1 MSKENKT
8 SLLNDAYFKVVKDT
22 VYQSIKEFCLPVN
35 QIQSNEK
42 PMFTDTVEIS
52 VVVKGSGIHR
62 ILNEDTVCGVGDM
75 YIIHN
80 SVHHSYFA
88 TENGEKPT
96 VCTVL
101 FNAQNWFDGEWADSN
116 SSHFCCGVFRD
127 NIPVSYAMLTNEA
140 VKSFMEIFNSIKQE
154 QESRNIEWQVAVK
167 SYLALMLV
175 LISRY
180 INMATTATHKHPK
193 EWVTVSAAINE
204 IENRYAD
211 SSMTLESIASNLF
224 ISKSQLSKLFQKVTG
239 ESFLDYVRRVRIS
252 RACGLLINTD
262 MTNEEIIVKCGL
274 KDIPSFY
281 KLFKAQTGMTPY
293 QYRTVKNSKNM
304 NKEEEKKMSILE
316 DISQSLQKG
325 KVKLVKEL
333 VEQAV
338 DEGIP
343 ADDILNNAL
352 LKGMGIIGERFKN
365 NEVYVPEV
373 LVAARA
379 MNTGAMLLKPLLS
392 ADTVQ
397 AKGKVCIGT
406 VKGDLHDIG
415 KNLVKMMMEGKG
427 LEVIDLGVDVPP
439 EKFIST
445 AIEEN
450 CKIICCSALLT
461 TTMPVMQDVVNQAA
475 SAGIRDRIKI
485 MIGGAPVTQDYC
497 DKIGADCYTTDAASA
512 ADAAVAICSQ

>member
-1 MSKENKT
+1 MSKDKQLPSSKDINSRT
-8 SLLNDAYFKVVKDT
+8 VKDS

-35 QIQSNEK
+35 KNQSNEK
-42 PMFTDTVEIS
+42 PMFSDTVEIS
-52 VVVKGSGIHR
+52 IVIKGSGIHR
-62 ILNEDTVCGVGDM
+62 ILNEDTACNTGDM

-88 TENGEKPT
+88 AENGDKPT

-101 FNAQNWFDGEWADSN
+101 FNAQNWFDGEWSDSN
-116 SSHFCCGVFRD
+116 SPHFCCGVFRD
-127 NIPVSYAMLTNEA
+127 NIPVSYAMLTDEA
-140 VKSFMEIFNSIKQE
+140 VKQFMEIYGNMMNE

-180 INMATTATHKHPK
+180 INMAKTATHKHPK
-193 EWVTVSAAINE
+193 DWVTVSAAINE

-211 SSMTLESIASNLF
+211 SSMTLESIAANLF
-224 ISKSQLSKLFQKVTG
+224 ISKSHLSKIFQKVTG
-239 ESFLDYVRRVRIS
+239 ESFLQYVRRVRIS

-262 MTNEEIIVKCGL
+262 LTNEEIIGKCGL

-293 QYRTVKNSKNM
+293 QYRTIKNSENSE
-304 NKEEEKKMSILE
+304 KEEENEMSILE
-316 DISQSLQKG
+316 DISLSLQKG

-333 VEQAV
+333 VEQAI
-338 DEGIP
+338 DEGVP
-343 ADDILNNAL
+343 ADEILNNAL
-352 LKGMGIIGERFKN
+352 LKGMGIVGERFKN

-392 ADTVQ
+392 ADAVQ

-445 AIEEN
+445 AVEEN

-461 TTMPVMQDVVNQAA
+461 TTMPVMQEVVEKAA

-497 DKIGADCYTTDAASA
+497 DKIGADCYTSDAASA